1 MPRVAENQLVKKE
14 MTKLARCTKKYK
26 SALGKYTKS
35 NKKYLNHYDM
45 VLSKDKT
52 PTPKDRKELKKLKD
66 AVKKISIKVDII
78 KNECNQNTFAL
89 EDMLD
94 EGKVVK
100 EETKIKIQQLFDKLD
115 EDIDEEIDEE

>member
-1 MPRVAENQLVKKE
+1 MPRLAENQLVKKE
-14 MTKLARCTKKYK
+14 MTKLASCTKKYK

-35 NKKYLNHYDM
+35 NTKYLNHYDM
-45 VLSKDKT
+45 VLAKNKT

-66 AVKKISIKVDII
+66 AVKKLSVKVDTI
-78 KNECNQNTFAL
+78 KNDCDENTFAL
-89 EDMLD
+89 EDMLA

-115 EDIDEEIDEE
+115 EDIDEE